1 MGQTCATVPAS
12 SRATAATVSVSTAA
26 TVSVSSALS
35 KARSQLLLARFTI
48 ETRGHFRDWTA
59 LMKAVTALNPAYRG
73 ANPSPAICRKAVE
86 AFARQER
93 NVTYQLLRAASVYRL
108 AADGKARVYQVEI
121 GGLLWKRIADAPWLF
136 EAASPCQE
144 L

>member
-1 MGQTCATVPAS
+1 MNSGI
-12 SRATAATVSVSTAA
+12 
-26 TVSVSSALS
+26 S

-73 ANPSPAICRKAVE
+73 ANSSRAICRKAVE
-86 AFARQER
+86 AFACQER
-93 NVTYQLLRAASVYRL
+93 NVTCQLLRAASVYRL

-121 GGLLWKRIADAPWLF
+121 GALLWKRIAAAPWFF
-136 EAASPCQE
+136 ESSSPFAKNCK
-144 L
+144 LT